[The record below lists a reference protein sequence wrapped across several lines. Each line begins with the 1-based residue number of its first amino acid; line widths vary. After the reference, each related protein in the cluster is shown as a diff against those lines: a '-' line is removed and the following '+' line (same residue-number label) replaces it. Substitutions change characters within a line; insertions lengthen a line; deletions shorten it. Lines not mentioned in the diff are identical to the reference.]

1 MYFINSLL
9 SPFSQRGFQVTVLVD
24 LYLSLFITVR
34 TTSTNALR
42 RLCFLQVS
50 REQVLS
56 ERMYL
61 FSLVVVWTR
70 RAEGVALELLLLLLD
85 DWRILPVSTDQMYF
99 FHWVA
104 ISDESDKVSGYMS
117 ICLSLMEIDTCVGVL
132 WCDYVP
138 CPDEC
143 ICCNLTKVL
152 CQKTILVCLRFV

>member
-56 ERMYL
+56 ERMYIYFRQL
-61 FSLVVVWTR
+61 WSGPGGLKELHFSCCCFF
-70 RAEGVALELLLLLLD
+70 
-85 DWRILPVSTDQMYF
+85 WRIGVYCLYQLTRCTSFIGWQFRMNLIKFRVICQDVYPLWKQTHAQVFYGVITYPVQMSAF
-99 FHWVA
+99 VA
-104 ISDESDKVSGYMS
+104 I
-117 ICLSLMEIDTCVGVL
+117 
-132 WCDYVP
+132 
-138 CPDEC
+138 
-143 ICCNLTKVL
+143 
-152 CQKTILVCLRFV
+152 